1 MRFGSVLAFVLFV
14 PASFGLIGC
23 GGPHHG
29 GGWGAR
35 GASHE
40 AVRHI
45 TVVGHGEAMGKP
57 DIARTSLGVEASAPT
72 VEEAMNQTS
81 ARMKAIFD
89 ALKKLGIQDKD
100 LQTANFSIQVERPY
114 VDQPMP
120 MPVPMPEAL
129 PAPAPLKGN
138 KGAAA
143 PSPPSLPALPP
154 APTVKYRVSNTV
166 EVTIRD
172 VSKASQ
178 VLQAAV
184 DAGAN
189 NVWSVS
195 FGIDE
200 TKALEATAREKAV
213 ADARVRAEALAKLS
227 GLELGPVISVS
238 EVIGRGPIG
247 PMPMFASAEAKWAGG
262 GPPLA
267 AGEVTYATSIE
278 VIFGIKK
285 AAEPAEA
292 PEN

>member
-1 MRFGSVLAFVLFV
+1 MRFGSVLAFVLFI
-14 PASFGLIGC
+14 PASFGLLGC

-29 GGWGAR
+29 GGFGR

-40 AVRHI
+40 AIRNI

-57 DIARTSLGVEASAPT
+57 DIARTSLGVEASAST

-81 ARMKAIFD
+81 ARMTAILD
-89 ALKKLGIQDKD
+89 ALKKLGIAEKD

-120 MPVPMPEAL
+120 MPM
-129 PAPAPLKGN
+129 
-138 KGAAA
+138 AA
-143 PSPPSLPALPP
+143 PSAAPPLPS
-154 APTVKYRVSNTV
+154 VKYRVSNTV

-172 VSKASQ
+172 VSKASR

-184 DAGAN
+184 DAGTN

-195 FGIDE
+195 FGIDD

-213 ADARVRAEALAKLS
+213 ADAKARGEALAKLS

-247 PMPMFASAEAKWAGG
+247 PMPMFASAEAKWGGG
-262 GPPLA
+262 GPPLSP
-267 AGEVTYATSIE
+267 GEVKYGTSIE
-278 VIFGIKK
+278 VVFGIKK
-285 AAEPAEA
+285 APEPPPAD
-292 PEN
+292 

>member
-14 PASFGLIGC
+14 PASFGLLGC
-23 GGPHHG
+23 GAGPHHG
-29 GGWGAR
+29 GWGGR

-40 AVRHI
+40 AIRHI
-45 TVVGHGEAMGKP
+45 TVVGQGEAKGSP

-81 ARMKAIFD
+81 ARMKAILD
-89 ALKKLGIQDKD
+89 ALKKLGVEDKD

-120 MPVPMPEAL
+120 MPVPMPVPEAL
-129 PAPAPLKGN
+129 PAPKGG
-138 KGAAA
+138 KAGAAS
-143 PSPPSLPALPP
+143 SPPSSAPAAPP
-154 APTVKYRVSNTV
+154 PMPAVKYRVSNTV

-172 VSKASQ
+172 VSKASR

-213 ADARVRAEALAKLS
+213 ADAKARAEVLAKLS
-227 GLELGPVISVS
+227 GVELGPVISVS

-247 PMPMFASAEAKWAGG
+247 PMPMFASAEAKWGGG

-267 AGEVTYATSIE
+267 PGEVTYSTSIE
-278 VIFGIKK
+278 VVFGIKK
-285 AAEPAEA
+285 AEPAAA